1 MVPKQFC
8 SSNGGLVWS
17 PALTHETGRGWILPP
32 PAVLEIS
39 SMLVAE
45 CDTRPPE
52 GSAHGMVTLCLVF
65 EYFGCQNRVQL
76 LLGQWVGS
84 RAVAVAICVST
95 KLVYLNFSQPASSFS
110 DFFHCFF
117 HYFLIVPAF
126 FFYCINYFAMVFLAA
141 VTAGSALVQLPP
153 LFYVPSKPQSSGQGW
168 TPIMLIFICLWVLS
182 CIGEW

>member
-45 CDTRPPE
+45 CDTRAPE

-84 RAVAVAICVST
+84 RAVAVAICIST

>member
-1 MVPKQFC
+1 MSTVPLVNWGGRISCSASAESRTLEDSSYLQLDAVHCCTFFKPYGMVPKQFC

-17 PALTHETGRGWILPP
+17 PALTHETGRGWILPPPP

-84 RAVAVAICVST
+84 RAVAVAICIST

-117 HYFLIVPAF
+117 HYFLLVPAF
-126 FFYCINYFAMVFLAA
+126 FFL
-141 VTAGSALVQLPP
+141 LH
-153 LFYVPSKPQSSGQGW
+153 
-168 TPIMLIFICLWVLS
+168 
-182 CIGEW
+182 